1 MKTSGKTP
9 NKNPQP
15 AKPGREQVHQGNEDW
30 NEGQEKKGNQN
41 WNNQPVEKPDLRVK
55 ENKEAKDITKGPSSP
70 NIKRK

>member
-1 MKTSGKTP
+1 MKTTGKKP
-9 NKNPQP
+9 DKNTQHT
-15 AKPGREQVHQGNEDW
+15 KTGHEEIRQGNEDW

-55 ENKEAKDITKGPSSP
+55 NNKETKDIVKGLSSP